1 MNKDW
6 TEILK
11 ESMAQDNA
19 VLPEDD
25 FALLQS
31 RYGAY
36 RRRKVLV
43 RWSAATLSAAALLA
57 ALIVLP
63 RFYRFALDAPVSGIP
78 ASGIPASEIKGAG
91 EFIVQT
97 ADDAVVDRADETAV
111 DIEVTGNPAEV
122 TMQAAESMLLAE
134 VMPAAEAE
142 QPEQTIEASSPE
154 VAAAAKAA
162 DPEGYTETVDLLED
176 IAPVHVDIRRKSSP
190 RLSLAAGGGIA
201 GSKGGGAFAPSF
213 NAPAV
218 YPMMLRASGSDF
230 PMNVSDDA
238 PVSYSHVPVPVE
250 VTLSCRAIFLEHLSV
265 TSGLK
270 YTLLMSNCGM
280 PDGTFK
286 IQNVNYL
293 GIPLTVD
300 YLGHIGRGF
309 SFYAGGGVLAEKCI
323 YATRGDKRLSER
335 GLQCALELNAGVQYD
350 FNSLV
355 GIFVEPEL
363 NYYVTKSEL
372 VTLRSSTPWRFA
384 VNIGLRFNIN
394 RL

>member
-63 RFYRFALDAPVSGIP
+63 RFYRFALDVPVSGIQ
-78 ASGIPASEIKGAG
+78 GAE

-97 ADDAVVDRADETAV
+97 ADDTVVDGAEEA
-111 DIEVTGNPAEV
+111 GNPADV
-122 TMQAAESMLLAE
+122 AVQAVEAMLLAE

-162 DPEGYTETVDLLED
+162 DPEVDTEAVDLLEN

-190 RLSLAAGGGIA
+190 KLSLAAGGGIA

-286 IQNVNYL
+286 MQNVNYL